1 LTATAVP
8 GLSDAAPTNATDEMA
23 LIRAARQ
30 GSVESFN
37 TLVLTY
43 QTGIYNLA
51 YRLTGDPDAA
61 ADATQEAFISAYR
74 NLTQFHDG
82 SFRAWLS
89 RIATNACYDELRRRQ
104 RRPTVSLDDPAAA
117 VRWASAAE
125 SPESAVQRAELNRAI
140 QDCLAGLPDDQ
151 RAVVVLC
158 DVQGFD
164 YQEIATITG
173 QALGTVKSRL
183 SRARGRLRDCL
194 SAVRELL
201 PDLHRPDQEQSEPK
215 Q

>member
-1 LTATAVP
+1 MSGLTN
-8 GLSDAAPTNATDEMA
+8 DAAANAAHEA
-23 LIRAARQ
+23 VLIRAARQ
-30 GSVESFN
+30 GDVEAFN
-37 TLVLTY
+37 ALVLMY

-61 ADATQEAFISAYR
+61 ADAAQETFINAFR

-82 SFRAWLS
+82 SFRAWLN

-104 RRPTVSLDDPAAA
+104 RRPTVSLDDPAHEI
-117 VRWASAAE
+117 RWASTAE
-125 SPESAVQRAELNRAI
+125 SPESAAQRAELNRAI
-140 QDCLAGLPDDQ
+140 QNCLSGLPDDQ

-164 YQEIATITG
+164 YQEIAAITG

-194 SAVRELL
+194 NAVRELL
-201 PDLHRPDQEQSEPK
+201 PDSHRSNQE
-215 Q
+215 

>member
-1 LTATAVP
+1 MSGLTNDTAAN
-8 GLSDAAPTNATDEMA
+8 AAHEAV

-30 GSVESFN
+30 GDVEAFN
-37 TLVLTY
+37 ALVLTY

-61 ADATQEAFISAYR
+61 ADAAQETFINAFR

-82 SFRAWLS
+82 SFRAWLN

-104 RRPTVSLDDPAAA
+104 RRPTVSLDDPTHEI
-117 VRWASAAE
+117 RWASTAE
-125 SPESAVQRAELNRAI
+125 SPESAAQRAELNRAI
-140 QDCLAGLPDDQ
+140 QNCLSGLPDDQ
-151 RAVVVLC
+151 RTVVVLC

-164 YQEIATITG
+164 YQEIAAITG

-194 SAVRELL
+194 NAVRELL
-201 PDLHRPDQEQSEPK
+201 PDSHRSNQE
-215 Q
+215 

>member
-1 LTATAVP
+1 VP
-8 GLSDAAPTNATDEMA
+8 GLADSVPIGSANEAA
-23 LIRAARQ
+23 LIHAARQ
-30 GSVESFN
+30 GGVEAFN
-37 TLVLTY
+37 ALVLIY

-51 YRLTGDPDAA
+51 YRIIGDPAAA

-74 NLTQFHDG
+74 NLAQFRDG

-104 RRPTVSLDDPAAA
+104 RRPTVSLDDPALEIH
-117 VRWASAAE
+117 WASTAETPEGAA
-125 SPESAVQRAELNRAI
+125 QRAELNRAI
-140 QDCLAGLPDDQ
+140 QDCLSGLPEDQ
-151 RAVVVLC
+151 RTVVILC

-194 SAVRELL
+194 SAVRELF
-201 PDLHRPDQEQSEPK
+201 PDSHRPNQEQS
-215 Q
+215 QRNL